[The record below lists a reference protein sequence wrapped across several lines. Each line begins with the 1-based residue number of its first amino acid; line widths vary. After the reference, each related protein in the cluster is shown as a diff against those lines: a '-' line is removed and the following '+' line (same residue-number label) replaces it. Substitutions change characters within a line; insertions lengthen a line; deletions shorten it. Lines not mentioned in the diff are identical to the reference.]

1 MMYAALF
8 ERLREYYTDGKYGVF
23 KKEVESIPFKF
34 FRRHILK
41 KFTEYIVLNHYCHS
55 VFTSK
60 ELYEVI
66 KNNTELDI

>member
-1 MMYAALF
+1 MYNVLF
-8 ERLREYYTDGKYGVF
+8 ERLRYYYTNGRYDIF
-23 KKEVESIPFKF
+23 KREVESIPFKV

-55 VFTSK
+55 IFTTR

-66 KNNTELDI
+66 KNNAELDL